1 MSVPVVPEVLKAKV
15 HIFVELYRKT
25 RQLERLNNQLE
36 DRVQVRTEE
45 LARRADALELLNTEL
60 TRKNQQ
66 LDAIIT
72 TAPDAI
78 FSCDADGSRD
88 YTSDRFF
95 EYTGGSASSSN
106 KFGWLQYVHPEDAE
120 LARSTWME
128 SVASGTNHEA
138 EYRLRNLPGNTNGF
152 GHELYQSRTRAGR
165 SLSGMAS
172 VRTYMPARP
181 WRTRFGTTRL
191 N

>member
-1 MSVPVVPEVLKAKV
+1 M
-15 HIFVELYRKT
+15 
-25 RQLERLNNQLE
+25 
-36 DRVQVRTEE
+36 QVRTEE

-106 KFGWLQYVHPEDAE
+106 KFGWLQYVHPDDAE
-120 LARSTWME
+120 LARSTWNNQSHPVPTMKPNTGF
-128 SVASGTNHEA
+128 VI
-138 EYRLRNLPGNTNGF
+138 LPGNTNGF

-165 SLSGMAS
+165 SLSGMAL
-172 VRTYMPARP
+172 
-181 WRTRFGTTRL
+181 FGHTCQQDRGERVSGQHG
-191 N
+191 

>member
-1 MSVPVVPEVLKAKV
+1 MDVSMPELDGFELAEIIHQHPRFQHVAIIFVSAVHLSDVDRIKGYNRGAVDYVSVPVVPEVLKAKV

-36 DRVQVRTEE
+36 ERVQVRTEE

-95 EYTGGSASSSN
+95 EYNGGSASSSN
-106 KFGWLQYVHPEDAE
+106 KFGWLQYVHPDDAE
-120 LARSTWME
+120 LAARSDCI
-128 SVASGTNHEA
+128 S
-138 EYRLRNLPGNTNGF
+138 
-152 GHELYQSRTRAGR
+152 
-165 SLSGMAS
+165 
-172 VRTYMPARP
+172 
-181 WRTRFGTTRL
+181 
-191 N
+191 